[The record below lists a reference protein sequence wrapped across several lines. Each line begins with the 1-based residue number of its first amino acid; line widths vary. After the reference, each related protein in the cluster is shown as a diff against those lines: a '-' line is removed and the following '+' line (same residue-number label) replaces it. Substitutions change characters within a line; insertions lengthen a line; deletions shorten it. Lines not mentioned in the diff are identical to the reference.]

1 MSTTAEYPASG
12 VRGRL
17 GWSGLAAARR
27 SLRAE
32 HWLLGG
38 IIVLAAVIRVVV
50 LDNQSLWADE
60 ALTAYETRLSLSAM
74 LHVVRTVEVTPPLY
88 FVLVWGWAK
97 LLGSGPEVLRAL
109 SAIAGIALVPI
120 AYAATRELVSRR
132 AGLVA
137 AALMAVNPFAIWY
150 SQEAR
155 AYMLLA
161 LLTGAAFLAC
171 TRALRAPTR
180 GNLIAWALFSGL
192 ALATHFF
199 AGFAIAPQA
208 ILLLWRHRTRA
219 TVIAAAVVA
228 AAQLAMLPL
237 AVSDT
242 SASHGTG
249 WIAKVPIT
257 HRIATTAVE
266 WVAGNL
272 YRRTTLADGLALGA
286 ALVLICGLLLW
297 FGRGGDAEGGGDGER
312 GGGVMVALVVAGCV
326 LIGPLILAGL
336 GQDFFLSR
344 NAIPAL
350 VPAVTVVA
358 AACTMPRLAR
368 VGALLAVLLFAGFA
382 TATAEIQTH
391 PFLQRANWRLVARS
405 LGPAAYPRAVLAANG
420 TTAQALKIYLPGV
433 AWAQPVTRKVLIA
446 EIDVVGATKRI
457 ALAGEHALTGRGT
470 IGVIRLPGS
479 PVRDH
484 RRGATVPRSIA
495 PAGTRLLFRGRVA
508 NWVVARYLLDRPR
521 WVSIASLARSAP
533 RFFRHTPAA
542 LLVFTQPPG
551 R

>member
-1 MSTTAEYPASG
+1 MSTAQYRAPAL
-12 VRGRL
+12 RGR
-17 GWSGLAAARR
+17 SGLAALRR
-27 SLRAE
+27 SLSAE
-32 HWLLGG
+32 HWLLGA
-38 IIVLAAVIRVVV
+38 IVLLAAVIRVVV

-60 ALTAYETRLSLSAM
+60 ALTAYETRLSFSSM

-109 SAIAGIALVPI
+109 SAIAGVALVPI

-137 AALMAVNPFAIWY
+137 AALIAVNPFAIWY

-161 LLTGAAFLAC
+161 LLSGAAFLAFA
-171 TRALRAPTR
+171 RSLRAPTR
-180 GNLIAWALFSGL
+180 GNLAAWAVLCSL
-192 ALATHFF
+192 AIATHFF
-199 AGFAIAPQA
+199 AGFAIAPQVM
-208 ILLLWRHRTRA
+208 LLLWRHRTRA
-219 TVIAAAVVA
+219 TVIAGAVVA
-228 AAQLAMLPL
+228 LAQLTMAPL
-237 AVSDT
+237 ALSDT
-242 SASHGTG
+242 SVSHGTG
-249 WIAKVPIT
+249 WIARVPVPV
-257 HRIATTAVE
+257 RIATTAVE

-286 ALVLICGLLLW
+286 GLIVIGGLLLW
-297 FGRGGDAEGGGDGER
+297 FGRRDGEPGR
-312 GGGVMVALVVAGCV
+312 GVTAALAVTACMFA
-326 LIGPLILAGL
+326 GPLVLGAL
-336 GQDFFLSR
+336 GQDYFLSR

-350 VPAVTVVA
+350 VPAATVIA
-358 AACTMPRLAR
+358 AACTMPRLHR
-368 VGALLAVLLFAGFA
+368 IGAAFAVLLFAGFA
-382 TATAEIQTH
+382 VATVETQTR

-433 AWAQPVTRKVLIA
+433 AWAQPVTRRVLIA
-446 EIDVVGATKRI
+446 EIDVVGATKHI
-457 ALAGEHALTGRGT
+457 ALASERTPTDQDAV
-470 IGVIRLPGS
+470 GVIRLPGS
-479 PVRDH
+479 ALPQH
-484 RRGATVPRSIA
+484 RRGASIPRLTA

-533 RFFRHTPAA
+533 KFFRRAPAA
-542 LLVFTQPPG
+542 LLVFTQPRRP
-551 R
+551 

>member
-1 MSTTAEYPASG
+1 MSTAQYPASG
-12 VRGRL
+12 LRGLRSRH
-17 GWSGLAAARR
+17 GFVVVRR

-60 ALTAYETRLSLSAM
+60 ALTAYETRLSFSAM

-171 TRALRAPTR
+171 TRSLRAPTR
-180 GNLIAWALFSGL
+180 GNLIAWALLSAL

-219 TVIAAAVVA
+219 TAIAAAVVA

-237 AVSDT
+237 AISDT

-297 FGRGGDAEGGGDGER
+297 FGHRGGEGDGGR
-312 GGGVMVALVVAGCV
+312 GVMVALVVAGCV

-350 VPAVTVVA
+350 VPAITVVA

-368 VGALLAVLLFAGFA
+368 TGAVLVVLLFAGFA
-382 TATAEIQTH
+382 AAAAEIQTH
-391 PFLQRANWRLVARS
+391 PFLQRPNWRLVARS
-405 LGPAAYPRAVLAANG
+405 LGPAPYPRAVLAANG

-433 AWAQPVTRKVLIA
+433 AWAQPVTRRVLIA

-457 ALAGEHALTGRGT
+457 ALASEHALTARGAIGT
-470 IGVIRLPGS
+470 IRLAGS
-479 PVRDH
+479 RSEHDRP
-484 RRGATVPRSIA
+484 GATVPRSLA
-495 PAGTRLLFRGRVA
+495 PAGARLMSRRRIA

-542 LLVFTQPPG
+542 LLVFTQPRG

>member
-1 MSTTAEYPASG
+1 VSTAEYPASG
-12 VRGRL
+12 LRGLHGLRGRP
-17 GWSGLAAARR
+17 GFAAARR

-38 IIVLAAVIRVVV
+38 VIVLAAVIRVVV

-60 ALTAYETRLSLSAM
+60 ALTAYETRLSFGAM

-97 LLGSGPEVLRAL
+97 LLGSSPELLRAL

-161 LLTGAAFLAC
+161 LLTGAAFLAFA
-171 TRALRAPTR
+171 RSLRAPTR
-180 GNLIAWALFSGL
+180 GNLAVWAVLCAL
-192 ALATHFF
+192 AVATHFF
-199 AGFAIAPQA
+199 AGFAIAPQV

-219 TVIAAAVVA
+219 TAIAAGLVA
-228 AAQLAMLPL
+228 LAQLAMAPL

-249 WIAKVPIT
+249 WIARVPIT

-286 ALVLICGLLLW
+286 GLIVIGALLLW
-297 FGRGGDAEGGGDGER
+297 FGRRDGEPGR
-312 GGGVMVALVVAGCV
+312 GVTAALVVTACV
-326 LIGPLILAGL
+326 LVGPLILAGL
-336 GQDFFLSR
+336 GQDYFLSR

-350 VPAVTVVA
+350 IPAVTLIA

-368 VGALLAVLLFAGFA
+368 AGAVLAVLLFAGFA
-382 TATAEIQTH
+382 AATAEIQTH
-391 PFLQRANWRLVARS
+391 PFLQRPDWRRVAAA
-405 LGPAAYPRAVLAANG
+405 LGPAASPRAVLAADG

-433 AWAQPVTRKVLIA
+433 LWAQPVTRRVLIT

-457 ALAGEHALTGRGT
+457 ALASEHTPTDRDAV
-470 IGVIRLPGS
+470 GVIRLPGS
-479 PVRDH
+479 ASRHH
-484 RRGATVPRSIA
+484 RRGATVPRLTA

-521 WVSIASLARSAP
+521 RVSIPSLARSAP
-533 RFFRHTPAA
+533 RFFRRTPAA
-542 LLVFTQPPG
+542 LLVFTQP
-551 R
+551 RRR

>member
-1 MSTTAEYPASG
+1 MSTAQYRAPAL
-12 VRGRL
+12 RGR
-17 GWSGLAAARR
+17 SGLAALRR
-27 SLRAE
+27 SLSAE
-32 HWLLGG
+32 HWLLGA
-38 IIVLAAVIRVVV
+38 IVLLAAVIRVVV

-60 ALTAYETRLSLSAM
+60 ALTAYETRLSFSSM

-137 AALMAVNPFAIWY
+137 AALIAVNPFAIWY

-161 LLTGAAFLAC
+161 LLSGAAFLAFA
-171 TRALRAPTR
+171 RALRAPTR
-180 GNLIAWALFSGL
+180 GNLAAWAVLCSL
-192 ALATHFF
+192 AIATHFF
-199 AGFAIAPQA
+199 AGFAIAPQVM
-208 ILLLWRHRTRA
+208 LLLWRHRTRA

-228 AAQLAMLPL
+228 LAQLTMAPL
-237 AVSDT
+237 ALSDT
-242 SASHGTG
+242 SVSHGTG
-249 WIAKVPIT
+249 WIARVPVPV
-257 HRIATTAVE
+257 RIATTAVE

-286 ALVLICGLLLW
+286 GLIVIGGLLLW
-297 FGRGGDAEGGGDGER
+297 FGRRDGEPGR
-312 GGGVMVALVVAGCV
+312 GVTAALAVTAC
-326 LIGPLILAGL
+326 LFAGPLILGAL
-336 GQDFFLSR
+336 GQDYFLSR

-350 VPAVTVVA
+350 VPAATVIA
-358 AACTMPRLAR
+358 AACTMPRLHR
-368 VGALLAVLLFAGFA
+368 IGAAFAVLLFAGFA
-382 TATAEIQTH
+382 VATVETQTR

-433 AWAQPVTRKVLIA
+433 AWAQPVTRRVLIA
-446 EIDVVGATKRI
+446 EIDVVGATKHI
-457 ALAGEHALTGRGT
+457 ALASERTPTDQDAV
-470 IGVIRLPGS
+470 GVIRLPGS
-479 PVRDH
+479 ALPQH
-484 RRGATVPRSIA
+484 RRGASIPRLTA

-533 RFFRHTPAA
+533 KFFRRAPAA
-542 LLVFTQPPG
+542 LLVFTQPRRP
-551 R
+551 